1 MARTIS
7 NKEKQSNLF
16 LLERIINER
25 QSHHRNI
32 HAMMLRWCAQVNPSS
47 NASQLRRTATLTF
60 IPSNFHSK
68 SAAINSDETSHCKSD
83 QKRYQRTH
91 STNAIFVKS
100 RLQIWPLNRL
110 KTSLSC
116 TSQKTFRPTGRA
128 GFEAFFR
135 CSTFRFNRSNFRR
148 LCDFT
153 RKCGTSHASLWS
165 TSARFLR
172 TLGTSLVTANPTV
185 VTLNRLKSSIS
196 TQWSSYGPMK

>member
-60 IPSNFHSK
+60 IPSNFNSK

-110 KTSLSC
+110 KHRSPVPAKRHLV
-116 TSQKTFRPTGRA
+116 PLA
-128 GFEAFFR
+128 GQALRLFSAFFR
-135 CSTFRFNRSNFRR
+135 CFASTDRTFV
-148 LCDFT
+148 DFAT
-153 RKCGTSHASLWS
+153 LHASV
-165 TSARFLR
+165 ALR
-172 TLGTSLVTANPTV
+172 TLAYD
-185 VTLNRLKSSIS
+185 RLPPGF
-196 TQWSSYGPMK
+196 WEHWALHW